1 MPRSLLLIAIL
12 YLAMTLTYLIAV
24 PVGEAPDEPAHF
36 LYAQH
41 LADTGTPPAQPPPQ
55 RDSFWKNDFVT
66 SNYEWHHPPFY
77 YTLGALVLRTGRFLS
92 LVDPYRAFPAINPD
106 FPGTMRPLFVP
117 APLRFTEVHLL
128 RLLSALLGLGTV
140 CVSFFLARRL
150 FPNEPWLPEMSA
162 GFVATIPQF
171 NFLHAY
177 VTNDALAIFGSSL
190 GLLGLVSVALSSTTD
205 LRRNWLLAG
214 CGVAIAVAAKMTTW
228 YLLPLAFFLA
238 IAQWKIKPRAPLKSV
253 TDFLLFIAIA
263 ATGLLLSRLLW
274 PDLFQRLFNSPQSGG
289 INPDFLTIAHL
300 RTIIPMAHT
309 SFWGMFGWVNMPLP
323 SSLLWVLDAILLTGL
338 AGAFLSLLRC
348 RRKLSKSQWI
358 GVLLLWGSIGSALAA
373 FWYFNLTAFQPQG
386 RFLFTALPAIGLL
399 VGLGWLHWA
408 GRFRGWVTL
417 GVVLVMASVNLTGLA
432 TVIFPNFNFL
442 AG

>member
-1 MPRSLLLIAIL
+1 
-12 YLAMTLTYLIAV
+12 
-24 PVGEAPDEPAHF
+24 
-36 LYAQH
+36 
-41 LADTGTPPAQPPPQ
+41 
-55 RDSFWKNDFVT
+55 
-66 SNYEWHHPPFY
+66 
-77 YTLGALVLRTGRFLS
+77 
-92 LVDPYRAFPAINPD
+92 
-106 FPGTMRPLFVP
+106 MRPLFVP
-117 APLRFTEVHLL
+117 APLRFTEAHLL

-150 FPNEPWLPEMSA
+150 FPGELWLPEMSA

-190 GLLGLVSVALSSTTD
+190 GLLGLVSVALSNTTD
-205 LRRNWLLAG
+205 LRRNWLWAG

-228 YLLPLAFFLA
+228 YLLPLAFLLA
-238 IAQWKIKPRAPLKSV
+238 IAQLQSKPRAPLKNV
-253 TDFLLFIAIA
+253 TDFLLFTATA
-263 ATGLLLSRLLW
+263 AAGLLLSRLLW
-274 PDLFQRLFNSPQSGG
+274 PDLFQRLLNSPQSGG
-289 INPDFLTIAHL
+289 INQDFLTIAHL
-300 RTIIPMAHT
+300 RIIIPMAHT

-323 SSLLWVLDAILLTGL
+323 SPLLWILDAILLIGL
-338 AGAFLSLLRC
+338 AGALLWLLR
-348 RRKLSKSQWI
+348 RRQKLSKNQWI
-358 GVLLLWGSIGSALAA
+358 GVLLLWGSIGSVLAA

-386 RFLFTALPAIGLL
+386 RFLFTALPAIGML

-432 TVIFPNFNFL
+432 TVIFPNFSFL